1 VVTERMPDVRSVAAG
16 FWVGIGSRDEA
27 PALSGASH
35 YLEHL
40 LFKGTATRSAR
51 EIAEAVDEIGG
62 DLNAFTTK
70 EYTAFEV
77 RVLGEHLDLGLGI
90 LSDIMWS
97 PAFRPDEVE
106 AERSVILEEILMSK
120 DEPEDLVHE
129 LFGEALFP
137 DHPAGRSTLGT
148 EETIAAMAPSDI
160 AGFHD
165 AHYRPEQVVVA
176 VAGDV
181 DHDLVVRAIDALAP
195 SGPERAGGAPP
206 PRTAPTAAVV
216 ERMVQKR
223 RTEQA
228 HLVLGVRSAGALD
241 DDRFALELLSQA
253 LGGGISSRLFQEVRE
268 IRGLAYSVYSYRS
281 ALHDCGALAFYAG
294 TAPKNAEQVVELFH
308 AALDDV
314 ARDGLTERELA
325 IAKGQVKGSTLL
337 GLEDTGARMARLGRS
352 QLVLGRVPD
361 VDEVLDRFAS
371 VTVDDLHRVAATVGK
386 EPRALAAI
394 GPFGRSAFA

>member
-1 VVTERMPDVRSVAAG
+1 MPDVRSVAAG

-35 YLEHL
+35 FLEHL
-40 LFKGTATRSAR
+40 LFKGTEERSAR
-51 EIAEAVDEIGG
+51 EIAETVDEIGG

-77 RVLGEHLDLGLGI
+77 RLLGEHLDLGLGI
-90 LSDIMWS
+90 LGDIMWS

-120 DEPEDLVHE
+120 DEPDDLVHE
-129 LFGEALFP
+129 LFGEAVFP
-137 DHPAGRSTLGT
+137 DHPAGRSILGT
-148 EETIAAMAPSDI
+148 EQTIEAMAPAEI

-181 DHDLVVRAIDALAP
+181 DHERVVDTIAARAP
-195 SGPERAGGAPP
+195 SGPSAAGGGPP
-206 PRTAPTAAVV
+206 PRTAPPATI
-216 ERMVQKR
+216 VQRRIDKR

-228 HLVLGVRSAGALD
+228 HLVLGVRTGGAHD

-281 ALHDCGALAFYAG
+281 ALHDCGVLAFYAG
-294 TAPKNAEQVVELFH
+294 TAPKNAGEIVDLFH

-325 IAKGQVKGSTLL
+325 IAKGQVKGSTVL
-337 GLEDTGARMARLGRS
+337 GLEDSGARMSRLGRS

-361 VDEVLDRFAS
+361 LDETLDRYAS
-371 VTVDDLHRVAATVGK
+371 VTLDDVHRVAAAVGK

-394 GPFGRSAFA
+394 GPFNKTAFAS